1 MEKTVYKKIKE
12 ARGLLPGDTVNDFSA
27 TDLQE
32 NVFILRE
39 ALEKGPVVLIFYRG
53 QWCPFCNKHLKK
65 LEQNLD
71 KIYEKGASV
80 VAISPEK
87 SEFLKRTADKTKAS
101 FSLLFDEDYKIAD
114 AFEVAFRPTKFER
127 AIYNNILKADLKN
140 AHSDESQQL
149 PIPATFIIGKD
160 RKIIWR
166 HFDPDYKKRS
176 TIEDILENLS
186 SKKSN

>member
-1 MEKTVYKKIKE
+1 METLAYKKVKE
-12 ARGLLPGDTVNDFSA
+12 AKGLKVGSQAPDFSA
-27 TDLQE
+27 SDLND
-32 NVFILRE
+32 NVFSLTS

-53 QWCPFCNKHLKK
+53 QWCPFCNKHLKA
-65 LEQNLD
+65 LEKNLE

-80 VAISPEK
+80 VAVSPEK

-101 FSLLFDEDYKIAD
+101 FSLLYDEDYKIAE
-114 AFEVAFRPTKFER
+114 AFDVAFRPTKFER
-127 AIYNNILKADLKN
+127 AIYNKILKTDLKN

-160 RKIIWR
+160 GKIIWR

-176 TIEDILENLS
+176 TVDDIVKNIP
-186 SKKSN
+186 K

>member
-1 MEKTVYKKIKE
+1 MENVQYKKVKE
-12 ARGLLPGDTVNDFSA
+12 AKGLQVGETVKDFSA
-27 TDLQE
+27 VDLND
-32 NVFILRE
+32 NVFTLRE
-39 ALEKGPVVLIFYRG
+39 ALKKGQVVVIFYRG

-71 KIYEKGASV
+71 EIYAKGASV
-80 VAISPEK
+80 IAVSPEK

-101 FSLLFDEDYKIAD
+101 FSLLYDEGYKIAE
-114 AFEVAFRPTKFER
+114 AFDVAFRPTNFER
-127 AIYNNILKADLKN
+127 AIYNKILKADLKN

-176 TIEDILENLS
+176 DVSDIVKNLS
-186 SKKSN
+186 KD

>member
-1 MEKTVYKKIKE
+1 METLAYKKVKE
-12 ARGLLPGDTVNDFSA
+12 AKGLKVGSQAPDFSA
-27 TDLQE
+27 SDLND
-32 NVFILRE
+32 NVFSLTS

-53 QWCPFCNKHLKK
+53 QWCPFCNKHLKA
-65 LEQNLD
+65 LEKNLE

-80 VAISPEK
+80 VAVSPEK

-101 FSLLFDEDYKIAD
+101 FSLLYDEDYKIAE
-114 AFEVAFRPTKFER
+114 AFDVAFRPTKFER
-127 AIYNNILKADLKN
+127 AIYNKILKADLKN

-160 RKIIWR
+160 GKIIWR

-176 TIEDILENLS
+176 TVDDIVKNIP
-186 SKKSN
+186 K

>member
-1 MEKTVYKKIKE
+1 METLAYKKVKE
-12 ARGLLPGDTVNDFSA
+12 AKGLKVGSQAPDFSA
-27 TDLQE
+27 SDL
-32 NVFILRE
+32 NDHVFSLTS

-53 QWCPFCNKHLKK
+53 QWCPFCNKHLKA
-65 LEQNLD
+65 LEKNLE

-80 VAISPEK
+80 VAVSPEK

-101 FSLLFDEDYKIAD
+101 FSLLYDEGYKIAE
-114 AFEVAFRPTKFER
+114 AFDVAFRPTKFER
-127 AIYNNILKADLKN
+127 AIYNKILKADLKN

-160 RKIIWR
+160 GKIIWR

-176 TIEDILENLS
+176 TVDDIVKNIP
-186 SKKSN
+186 K